1 MITYTKNKIL
11 AENKDGITKSISID
25 EVLWA
30 VKSHHWVIA
39 KMKIAWILMEKLKID
54 KKQALLVEAK
64 WKQILKPFIL
74 YNKTWTKKQL

>member
-25 EVLWA
+25 EVLWD

-54 KKQALLVEAK
+54 KKQALLVAS
-64 WKQILKPFIL
+64 QM
-74 YNKTWTKKQL
+74 KTDFETFYSIQ